1 MFITLGSSRFLNIL
15 YGWKRV
21 LFSYTTERVCY
32 QVVKYRRG
40 DLGSAELL
48 SSSMDDPKP
57 DTFLQPIL
65 QCCAERGE
73 KEWKNSTIW
82 TSIKRG
88 VSAYLKTFKVCL
100 NINLID
106 ELSEY

>member
-48 SSSMDDPKP
+48 SSSMDNPKP

-73 KEWKNSTIW
+73 KRVEEQHNMDIHK
-82 TSIKRG
+82 KRRFCILEDIQ
-88 VSAYLKTFKVCL
+88 SMFK
-100 NINLID
+100 
-106 ELSEY
+106 Y